1 MSANTAIIIIVTVIT
16 LLCIGTGLYFIHTN
30 DQASTLY
37 EYPSIIGTIT
47 IGFLL
52 SNGRKGLEIIRGE
65 SEEKSIG
72 KWRN

>member
-30 DQASTLY
+30 DRASTLY
-37 EYPSIIGTIT
+37 LYPSIIGTIT
-47 IGFLL
+47 IGILL
-52 SNGRKGLEIIRGE
+52 SNGRKRLEIISEE